1 MNNNLC
7 SKMFTYVGCFFLHV
21 HCNFGPITVGC
32 EFKMSKEIETLK
44 QAVIDGDADAVASLT
59 KKALDAGIDPVD
71 ILERGISDG
80 AQTVGEQFENME
92 IFLTELMLSGEAM
105 MAGLEVVLPKLK
117 SEDVPQRGKVVVGTV
132 RGDVH
137 EIGKN
142 IFKSL
147 LVANGF
153 EVSDLGVDVPTS
165 MFIEEAKKINAD
177 IIALSALMTSTLG
190 GQKDVIDFLEQTSDR
205 DKYIIMVGG
214 GPTNQ
219 VWADEIGADGFAET
233 APEDVRVATKLI
245 EERRKQS

>member
-1 MNNNLC
+1 
-7 SKMFTYVGCFFLHV
+7 MFTYVGCSFLDV
-21 HCNFGPITVGC
+21 HSASILITFGSEI
-32 EFKMSKEIETLK
+32 KMSKEIEALK
-44 QAVIDGDADAVASLT
+44 QAVIEGDAESVASLT
-59 KKALDAGIDPVD
+59 KKALDAGIDPID
-71 ILERGISDG
+71 ILEKGISEG
-80 AQTVGEQFENME
+80 AQTVGQQFENMD

-117 SEDVPQRGKVVVGTV
+117 SEDVPQKGKVVVGTV

-165 MFIEEAKKINAD
+165 KFIEEAEKINAD

-190 GQKDVIDFLEQTSDR
+190 GQKDVIDFLEQTGDR
-205 DKYIIMVGG
+205 EKYIIMVGG
-214 GPTNQ
+214 GPSNQ
-219 VWADEIGADGFAET
+219 EWADEIGADGFAET
-233 APEDVRVATKLI
+233 APEAVRVATKLI
-245 EERRKQS
+245 EDRRK